1 MKPVFRTGLLLVG
14 LLTTAAFSSAEPVS
28 VIDDLGNK
36 VSLDRPA
43 QRIVALAPH
52 IVEMVYAVG
61 SGDKLVGAVNYS
73 DYPKAAQKLPRVGT
87 YKAFSA
93 EAILRLN
100 PDLILAWHS
109 GNGSQ
114 RVAPVQA
121 LGIPVYFSEPR
132 ALDDIGLALE
142 KIGVLAGVENP
153 AQAKLEF
160 TAKLETLRSQYSH
173 QSPVSVFYQVWNQPL
188 QTLNGEHLISDII
201 RLCGGENVFSD
212 AKILAP
218 QISVESILRLNPQ
231 VIVASGMG
239 EARPEWLDEWKRW
252 PSLVAVK
259 NQQLKFIPPDLIQR
273 HTPRV
278 LQGAKLMCEHLQ
290 QARNVY

>member
-1 MKPVFRTGLLLVG
+1 MKRIFNLGVAILSLMALP
-14 LLTTAAFSSAEPVS
+14 LTLAAAPVS
-28 VIDDLGNK
+28 VVDDLGNQIN
-36 VSLDRPA
+36 LDRPA

-61 SGDKLVGAVNYS
+61 SGDQLVGAVNYS
-73 DYPKAAQKLPRVGT
+73 DYPEAAKALPRVGT

-93 EAILRLN
+93 EAIVRLN

-109 GNGSQ
+109 GNGAQ

-132 ALDDIGLALE
+132 SLENIGEALE
-142 KIGVLAGVENP
+142 KIAVLSGRENP
-153 AQAKLEF
+153 EASKLAFDQE
-160 TAKLETLRSQYSH
+160 LSLLCDQYAH
-173 QSPVSVFYQVWNQPL
+173 QSEISVFYQVWNHPL
-188 QTLNGEHLISDII
+188 QTLNGDHLISDVI
-201 RLCGGENVFSD
+201 RLCGGKNIFDD
-212 AKILAP
+212 AKTLAP

-239 EARPEWLDEWKRW
+239 VARPEWLDEWSRW
-252 PSLVAVK
+252 PSLTAVQ
-259 NQQLKFIPPDLIQR
+259 NAQLKFIPPDIIQR

-278 LQGAKLMCEHLQ
+278 LKGAKMMCEHLQ
-290 QARNVY
+290 QARHVY